1 MKETPQI
8 FELQLGAQKFVKGK
22 HNNVGP
28 SFNESVCKPASLQKW
43 CIAAQLQFKEIKRL
57 KRDLKIQV
65 IQLPQLPFSESPR
78 AEWCRDSV
86 LNTNSK

>member
-57 KRDLKIQV
+57 KRDLKFKLYNYLNFLFQWVPELNDAV
-65 IQLPQLPFSESPR
+65 ILY
-78 AEWCRDSV
+78 
-86 LNTNSK
+86 